1 MKQISQANN
10 VYKYKNI
17 NILLG
22 DADLNGVVDLYD
34 QILISSYNMGSALLS
49 NVQLAAAD
57 YNKDGVVDL
66 YDAIAIAQAIQ

>member
-1 MKQISQANN
+1 
-10 VYKYKNI
+10 
-17 NILLG
+17 
-22 DADLNGVVDLYD
+22 
-34 QILISSYNMGSALLS
+34 MGSALLS